1 MTINIILAPVPNTK
15 AVVTKNDDGSYSVI
29 VSKSLSQEQA
39 RQEVLH
45 ELGHIVG
52 EDFGK
57 DIQANL
63 IEEMIRRS
71 NIISSKVAEGMEFY
85 YHSI

>member
-1 MTINIILAPVPNTK
+1 MTINIIFASIPYTK
-15 AVVTKNDDGSYSVI
+15 ASVTSNIDGSYSIV

-39 RQEVLH
+39 KKEVLH
-45 ELGHIVG
+45 ELSHIVG
-52 EDFGK
+52 DDFGK